1 MLRKMIVLLVI
12 VGAVTGCQ
20 TASNQPTDAFVK
32 KTLEGNAT
40 TMTPRVS
47 PATDGDYPTAPGA

>member
-12 VGAVTGCQ
+12 VSSISGCQ

-47 PATDGDYPTAPGA
+47 PAADGDYPAAPGA

>member
-12 VGAVTGCQ
+12 VGSISGCQ

-40 TMTPRVS
+40 TMSPRVS
-47 PATDGDYPTAPGA
+47 SETDGNYPAAPGT

>member
-12 VGAVTGCQ
+12 VGSVTGCQ

-32 KTLEGNAT
+32 KTLESNAT

-47 PATDGDYPTAPGA
+47 PGTDGEYPAAPSA